1 MLNFKRIAI
10 AAVLSVA
17 ALTGSYQIG
26 KAIGSA
32 NEKATQQ
39 EVLKNDYIKKSE
51 AAIKQHNAVQS
62 ALDAIGKKHADD
74 MAGLEGSS
82 DSIIAGLNAD
92 NKRLRVKLKNTT
104 GATSGSG
111 QCVPTVDGKAELDD
125 STSKRLIGIT
135 EQGDRWIENLQ
146 DTVRVLQSRL
156 EATKEVTK

>member
-17 ALTGSYQIG
+17 ALTGSYQVG

-32 NEKATQQ
+32 DEKATQQ

-51 AAIKQHNAVQS
+51 AATKEHNAVQT
-62 ALDAIGKKHADD
+62 ALDEIGKKHAEE

-82 DSIIAGLNAD
+82 DGVIAGLNAD
-92 NKRLRVKLKNTT
+92 NKRLRVKLKNTS

-111 QCVPTVDGKAELDD
+111 ECVRTVDGKAELDE
-125 STSKRLIGIT
+125 STSRDLIKIT
-135 EQGDRWIENLQ
+135 QQGDQWIQNLQ
-146 DTVRVLQSRL
+146 DTVIILQKRL
-156 EATKEVTK
+156 QAKEH

>member
-17 ALTGSYQIG
+17 ALTGSYQVG

-51 AAIKQHNAVQS
+51 AATKEHNAVQT
-62 ALDAIGKKHADD
+62 ALDAIGKKHSDQ
-74 MAGLEGSS
+74 MAELEGSS
-82 DSIIAGLNAD
+82 DGIIAGLNAD
-92 NKRLRVKLKNTT
+92 NKRLRVKLKGTT

-125 STSKRLIGIT
+125 STAKRLVGIT
-135 EQGDRWIENLQ
+135 VQGDQWIENLQ
-146 DTVRVLQSRL
+146 ATVKVLQDRL
-156 EATKEVTK
+156 AAKEAR